1 MMKNKTHQ
9 FKFDLDAISLAD
21 LKTLYKHFQIEDFG
35 NPEKAIDRASF
46 FNCFIDEDTDGNK
59 DAYLLIRLAALMA
72 SNSAKL
78 VDNHYVNSRGK
89 DKIMTTLGINILHEV
104 EFDAADYD
112 HFITEDG
119 GICIEQTILDYSV
132 EAMIPLL
139 SKYHFLETI
148 QSNSFQTI

>member
-1 MMKNKTHQ
+1 MMKNKTQQ

-35 NPEKAIDRASF
+35 NLEEAIDRASF
-46 FNCFIDEDTDGNK
+46 YDCFIDEETDGNK

-72 SNSAKL
+72 SNSAKITEHPFIWH
-78 VDNHYVNSRGK
+78 DGSE
-89 DKIMTTLGINILHEV
+89 KIMLELGFNVNHEIK
-104 EFDAADYD
+104 FDSCDYD
-112 HFITEDG
+112 HLNEDG
-119 GICIEQTILDYSV
+119 ISMVSTVRDYSV